1 MSIGI
6 SHNVPA
12 VYDVFAAAI
21 KETVGFQ
28 QPQKCGGEKPHQGR
42 RPTAV
47 FRSPSRLLA
56 AKHIQSCYAK
66 FGMPSNYAQISL
78 LRLAIKN
85 LLRSAPPRMAGH
97 DFCFIIYSS
106 SSKTSCLILL
116 SKSSLLLNSS

>member
-1 MSIGI
+1 MAASIFLQKIPDFI

-12 VYDVFAAAI
+12 VYDVFAVAI

-56 AKHIQSCYAK
+56 AKHIQSCYMQL
-66 FGMPSNYAQISL
+66 G
-78 LRLAIKN
+78 R
-85 LLRSAPPRMAGH
+85 
-97 DFCFIIYSS
+97 
-106 SSKTSCLILL
+106 IL
-116 SKSSLLLNSS
+116 